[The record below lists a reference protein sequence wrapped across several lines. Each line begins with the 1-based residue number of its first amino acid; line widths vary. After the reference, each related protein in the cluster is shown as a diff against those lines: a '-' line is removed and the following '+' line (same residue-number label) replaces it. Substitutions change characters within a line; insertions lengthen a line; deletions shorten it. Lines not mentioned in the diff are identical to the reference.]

1 MPEQDQLDHASP
13 PFGAEAYRVDV
24 GRAIIPGMKALVF
37 EGVRRVACATVPD
50 PTVEQAGDVVV
61 RVRAAAVCGSDLHVY
76 RGLEAGLDA
85 GTVMGHELA
94 GEVVA
99 AGPAVTRFLPGDL
112 VVSPFTTS
120 CGACFYCRQ
129 GLTARCE
136 RGQLF
141 GWVEK
146 GRGLHGVQAEY
157 VRVPLA
163 DTTLVGIP
171 EGTPPEEALLAG
183 DILATGWFGA
193 ESAGAAPGRTVA
205 IVGCGPVGLMAVIA
219 ARELGAE
226 RVFGVDALPE
236 RLALAQ
242 RWGAEPVDFSTMDA
256 AGFIRDVTEG
266 RGADAVVEAVGA
278 PQASRLA
285 YDLVRPGGTIA
296 AVGVHVEPHLAF
308 SPGQIYDRNL
318 TYRAGRCPAR
328 AYMDRLLPLIQ
339 SRRYDL
345 GALIS
350 HRLTLEDGPRG
361 YDLFDRRVD
370 GCTKVILTP

>member
-1 MPEQDQLDHASP
+1 
-13 PFGAEAYRVDV
+13 
-24 GRAIIPGMKALVF
+24 MKALVF
-37 EGVRRVACATVPD
+37 EDIRRVTCAAVPD
-50 PTVEQAGDVVV
+50 PSIEQAGDVVV

-76 RGLEAGLDA
+76 RGLETGLDA

-99 AGPAVTRFLPGDL
+99 AGSAVTRFRPGDL

-120 CGACFYCRQ
+120 CGACFYCRL

-163 DTTLVGIP
+163 DSTLVAIP
-171 EGTPPEEALLAG
+171 DSTPFEEALLAG

-205 IVGCGPVGLMAVIA
+205 VVGCGPVGLMAVIA

-236 RLALAQ
+236 RLALAE

-256 AGFIRDVTEG
+256 AGFIRDATEG
-266 RGADAVVEAVGA
+266 RGVDAVVEAVGS

-308 SPGQIYDRNL
+308 SPGQIYDKNL

-339 SRRYDL
+339 SRKYDL

-361 YDLFDRRVD
+361 YDLFDRRVE
-370 GCTKVILTP
+370 GCTKVVLTP

>member
-1 MPEQDQLDHASP
+1 
-13 PFGAEAYRVDV
+13 
-24 GRAIIPGMKALVF
+24 MKALLF
-37 EGVRRVACATVPD
+37 EGIRRVVCATVPD
-50 PTVEQAGDVVV
+50 PAVRDAGDVVV

-76 RGLEAGLDA
+76 RGLETGLDA
-85 GTVMGHELA
+85 GTVMGHEVA
-94 GEVVA
+94 GEVVE
-99 AGPAVTRFLPGDL
+99 AGPGVTRFRPGDL

-120 CGACFYCRQ
+120 CGACFYCRL

-163 DTTLVGIP
+163 DSTLVMVP
-171 EGTPPEEALLAG
+171 DGTPPEEALFAG
-183 DILATGWFGA
+183 DVLATGWFGA

-205 IVGCGPVGLMAVIA
+205 VVGCGPVGLMAVIA
-219 ARELGAE
+219 ARELGAG
-226 RVFGVDALPE
+226 RIFAVDALPE
-236 RLALAQ
+236 RLALAE
-242 RWGAEPVDFSTMDA
+242 RWGAEPVDFQRTDA
-256 AGFIRDVTEG
+256 AGRIRDATEG
-266 RGADAVVEAVGA
+266 RGADGVVEAVGS

-285 YDLVRPGGTIA
+285 FDLVRPGGTLA
-296 AVGVHVEPHLAF
+296 AVGVHVEDRLAF
-308 SPGQIYDRNL
+308 APGEIYDKNL

-328 AYMDRLLPLIQ
+328 SYMDRLLQLICA
-339 SRRYDL
+339 RKYDL

-350 HRLTLEDGPRG
+350 HRLPLEEGPSG

-370 GCTKVILTP
+370 GCTKVILMPYR

>member
-1 MPEQDQLDHASP
+1 
-13 PFGAEAYRVDV
+13 
-24 GRAIIPGMKALVF
+24 MKALLF
-37 EGVRRVACATVPD
+37 EGIRRVVCATVPD
-50 PTVEQAGDVVV
+50 PSVRDAGDVVV

-76 RGLEAGLDA
+76 RGLETGLDA
-85 GTVMGHELA
+85 GTVMGHEVA
-94 GEVVA
+94 GEVVE
-99 AGPAVTRFLPGDL
+99 AGPGVSRFRPGDL

-120 CGACFYCRQ
+120 CGACFYCRL

-136 RGQLF
+136 QGQLF

-163 DTTLVGIP
+163 DSTLVMVP
-171 EGTPPEEALLAG
+171 NGTPPEEALFAG
-183 DILATGWFGA
+183 DVLATGWFGA

-205 IVGCGPVGLMAVIA
+205 VVGCGPVGLMAVIA

-226 RVFGVDALPE
+226 RVFAVDSLPE
-236 RLALAQ
+236 RLGLAE
-242 RWGAEPVDFSTMDA
+242 RWGAEPVDFQRTDA
-256 AGFIRDVTEG
+256 AGRIRDAMEG
-266 RGADAVVEAVGA
+266 RGVDGVVEAVGS

-285 YDLVRPGGTIA
+285 YGLVRPGGTIA
-296 AVGVHVEPHLAF
+296 AVGVHVEDRLAF
-308 SPGQIYDRNL
+308 APGEIYDKNL

-328 AYMDRLLPLIQ
+328 FYMERLLPLIR

-350 HRLTLEDGPRG
+350 HRLPLEEGPRG

-370 GCTKVILTP
+370 GCTKVVLLS